1 MFIGTHDHTYPLI
14 RGKIDMDGLLYNMLH
29 TTSCVMYSSG
39 FYIANDCTL
48 GHSIGPYRIHAE
60 KTVPIVRGK
69 QLSHRFI

>member
-1 MFIGTHDHTYPLI
+1 
-14 RGKIDMDGLLYNMLH
+14 MLH

-48 GHSIGPYRIHAE
+48 SHSINPYRIHAG